1 MHNIIF
7 ILLVISEEIKYRIKV
22 NDTDIET
29 KLELI
34 KNVGEEIITEEELR
48 QLLET
53 KEHPIAYDGFEPS
66 GLAHLP
72 FGIFRPMLIED
83 LIKAGVRFKIYLADL
98 FAWINNKLGGDLE
111 KIKIVGEYFI
121 EVWKAAGVDTKKVE
135 FVLAS
140 DLANSRDYWK
150 KVILIAKNT
159 TVHRADRALSIMGRK
174 AGEIKEVAQYFY
186 PAMQVADIFELQVDI
201 CQLGLDQ
208 RRANMLAREVGPTLG
223 WWKPVIVSHHMLMG
237 LEGVKQ
243 PEGYDADKEIDVAI
257 SSKMSKS
264 KPKTCIFVH
273 DSKEAIAE
281 KIKNAFCPEKVVASN
296 PILDY
301 SKHLIFRK
309 YKSMEVK
316 RPSKFGGPIEFHSYS
331 ELENAF
337 RQGEL
342 HPLDLKNA
350 VTEYIDEMVKP
361 IREHF
366 ENNKRAKELYEVVK
380 QQEITR

>member
-1 MHNIIF
+1 MDLETRF
-7 ILLVISEEIKYRIKV
+7 QLV
-22 NDTDIET
+22 
-29 KLELI
+29 

-48 QLLET
+48 ELLAT
-53 KEHPIAYDGFEPS
+53 KDHLVAYDGFEPS

-83 LIKAGVRFKIYLADL
+83 LLKAGIHFKLYLADY

-111 KIKIVGEYFI
+111 KIRMNGEYFI

-135 FVLAS
+135 FVWAS
-140 DLANSRDYWK
+140 DLANSREYWK
-150 KVILIAKNT
+150 KVILVAKNT

-174 AGEIKEVAQYFY
+174 AGELKEVAQYFY
-186 PAMQVADIFELQVDI
+186 PAMQIADIFELQVDI

-208 RRANMLAREVGPTLG
+208 RRANMLAREVGPKLG
-223 WWKPVIVSHHMLMG
+223 WWKPIVVSHHMIMG

-243 PEGYDADKEIDVAI
+243 PEGYDENREIDAAI

-273 DSKEAIAE
+273 DTKEEIAE
-281 KIKNAFCPEKVVASN
+281 KVKNAFCPEKIIMNN

-309 YKSMEVK
+309 FKVMKVD
-316 RPSKFGGPIEFHSYS
+316 RPLKFGGPMEFHSY
-331 ELENAF
+331 EDLEKAF
-337 RQGEL
+337 RDGEL
-342 HPLDLKNA
+342 HPQDLKNS
-350 VTEYIDEMVKP
+350 VVEYLDKMIKP

-366 ENNKRAKELYEVVK
+366 EKDKKARELYESVK
-380 QQEITR
+380 AAKITR